1 MTSSVSLQKRIAKAL
16 SEGISNFDLFYQLTY
31 MSATAAAGIGRNRVF
46 RLARELPNSAAQYFR
61 AIHGLVEDLRF
72 NYPDACRVIGE
83 QVDAENIKY
92 FLLRLSD
99 SLRSGEPLAPFLA
112 REAEIQGEDYA
123 NEYERSLESLKKWN
137 DGYTSITVS
146 VALIVIINMVSS
158 MIYDIGT
165 VTMMMMVMT
174 AAAAGFGVAWV
185 LGRAAPQE
193 VKSVSLAEGSQKQ
206 RLARKLF
213 RILAP
218 GTVMACL
225 VLVLLKVEEGWIMIL
240 ASFLLAPIGVVS
252 LIAENEVDK
261 KDAEVSAFLRS
272 IGGTATSRGT
282 TLKDALDHLEMD
294 SFPALELDIQRLGRR
309 LKAFVKPPLCWRTFG
324 TETGSKLIEQATGVF
339 FEAVNLGGDPEQAGL
354 LSSLF
359 SMKATM
365 LRAKRRGVAA
375 TFSWLIVVMHGILT
389 ALMGFLIGII
399 YQFTATLE
407 SAMAALEQGEQA
419 ATTMS
424 MDTFAFGL
432 PNVSFLEQLTMGMVL
447 LLALINAFA
456 IVSSEGAHLLKI
468 FFYLSILLFLSGV
481 GLLFAPSLAK
491 LVM

>member
-1 MTSSVSLQKRIAKAL
+1 LQKRIAKAL
-16 SEGISNFDLFYQLTY
+16 SEGVSSFDLFYQLTY

-46 RLARELPNSAAQYFR
+46 RLARELPNPAAQYFR
-61 AIHGLVEDLRF
+61 AIHGLVEDMRF
-72 NYPDACRVIGE
+72 NYPDACRAIGE
-83 QVDAENIKY
+83 QVNAANIKY

-112 REAEIQGEDYA
+112 REAEIQGENYA
-123 NEYERSLESLKKWN
+123 NEYERNLESLKKWN

-146 VALIVIINMVSS
+146 VALIVIINMVSA
-158 MIYDIGT
+158 MIYSMGAA
-165 VTMMMMVMT
+165 TMLMMVMT
-174 AAAAGFGVAWV
+174 AGAACFGVAWI

-193 VKSVSLAEGSQKQ
+193 VKSVSLAEGSKKQ

-218 GTVMACL
+218 VTVMACL
-225 VLVLLKVEEGWIMIL
+225 VLALLRVEAGWIMIL
-240 ASFLLAPIGVVS
+240 ASLLLAPIGVVI
-252 LIAENEVDK
+252 LIAEGKVDK

-282 TLKDALDHLEMD
+282 TLKDALDHIEID
-294 SFPALELDIQRLGRR
+294 SFPTLELDIQRLGWR
-309 LKAFVKPPLCWRTFG
+309 LKAFVKPPLCWQTFG

-359 SMKATM
+359 SIKATM
-365 LRAKRRGVAA
+365 LRARRRGVAA
-375 TFSWLIVVMHGILT
+375 TFTWLIVIMHGILT
-389 ALMGFLIGII
+389 ALMGFLLGII

-407 SAMAALEQGEQA
+407 NALTALEQSEHS
-419 ATTMS
+419 TTMS
-424 MDTFAFGL
+424 IETLAFSL
-432 PNVSFLEQLTMGMVL
+432 PDVSFLEQLTMGMVV

-456 IVSSEGAHLLKI
+456 AVSSEGAHLLKM
-468 FFYLSILLFLSGV
+468 FFYLSILLLLSGV